1 MVSRCSDQSSVN
13 GDEVDRSGL
22 SFHSAVSQPSHDPL
36 SPTGSSS
43 SRHSAEMGGIPRCL
57 SPAPSDP
64 FPSGSS
70 LLSNGSHISGSMSS
84 LDSDASGST
93 VTSTD
98 SHPAEPLGRVHRTL
112 SRRGAAEIRKPEKR
126 SRLRSPERQES
137 VFSPERRWVQDVSSH
152 TRSLRLL
159 LRHADYTGVL
169 QG

>member
-1 MVSRCSDQSSVN
+1 MNSLLHPIGEGLMSSVN

-36 SPTGSSS
+36 
-43 SRHSAEMGGIPRCL
+43 RHSTEMGGVPRCL

-98 SHPAEPLGRVHRTL
+98 SHPTEPLGRAHRAI
-112 SRRGAAEIRKPEKR
+112 SRRGDIETRKPEKR

-137 VFSPERRWVQDVSSH
+137 VFSPER
-152 TRSLRLL
+152 
-159 LRHADYTGVL
+159 
-169 QG
+169 